1 VKPTLQSETDTEEKN
16 DAFPSSTKVKKQKGK
31 TTLKR
36 RSNDAQREADSLAE
50 NDTPRKTSTT
60 LKT

>member
-16 DAFPSSTKVKKQKGK
+16 DAQ

-36 RSNDAQREADSLAE
+36 KADSLAE
-50 NDTPRKTSTT
+50 NDTPKKAST
-60 LKT
+60 